1 MRLVFLIIISTI
13 LSLNS
18 LANTKPLV
26 FDTASVVTRNIDVKT
41 YIQQPEFQYD
51 DIAMPRENLWDKFW
65 KWFWK
70 IVDDIFYTKAGSVIL
85 NWVIGATAVAIITF
99 FVLQLTGMNQN
110 GLFAKDGSASLNY
123 AIEVDDIHG
132 IDFNAAIDAAAV
144 KQNYRLAVR
153 LLYLQ
158 TLKLLADNALID
170 WRINKTNAAYVQ
182 ELKDHQVQLQFLQ
195 LTNYFD
201 KAWYGES
208 KVIVE
213 QFDKLKQSFSQFQQQ
228 IKQ

>member
-1 MRLVFLIIISTI
+1 MRLLFFILISTI

-18 LANTKPLV
+18 LANTKLLV
-26 FDTASVVTRNIDVKT
+26 YDTAIIVTRNIEVKT
-41 YIQQPEFQYD
+41 YTQQPEFQYD
-51 DIAMPRENLWDKFW
+51 DITIPRENLWDRFW
-65 KWFWK
+65 KSFWK
-70 IVDDIFYTKAGSVIL
+70 MVNGFLSTKTGNTIF
-85 NWVIGATAVAIITF
+85 NWSIDAIAVAIIIF
-99 FVLQLTGMNQN
+99 FVLRLIGINKS
-110 GLFAKDGSASLNY
+110 GLFAEDGSATLGYN
-123 AIEVDDIHG
+123 IENDDIHG
-132 IDFNAAIDAAAV
+132 IDFDAAIAAAAV
-144 KQNYRLAVR
+144 KQNYRLAIR

-182 ELKDHQVQLQFLQ
+182 ELKAHQGQLLFLQ

-208 KVIVE
+208 NVDAK
-213 QFDKLKQSFSQFQQQ
+213 QFDLLKELFSQFQQQ